1 MAYTQLPSWKKL
13 CLRLLFGGVLA
24 VPILAFNAPDPFG
37 LHLDWVHAGVL
48 VILVGLSM
56 GLVLNYRGQ
65 PVRAVYL
72 MVQLE
77 VLALWLGFA
86 FVHHFGI
93 VLFEPGHYAVSTRVS
108 MTAAA
113 ASVMGVALA
122 IALVDCVILALAN
135 GIRRLTRPSTG
146 PAEPTVS

>member
-1 MAYTQLPSWKKL
+1 MPAETAPVTDAPARPSGTQPWVWTTSRALAAIMTFSA
-13 CLRLLFGGVLA
+13 LLWNIDF
-24 VPILAFNAPDPFG
+24 F
-37 LHLDWVHAGVL
+37 
-48 VILVGLSM
+48 
-56 GLVLNYRGQ
+56 
-65 PVRAVYL
+65 
-72 MVQLE
+72 E
-77 VLALWLGFA
+77 WLGFA